1 MACRVRRQDIAGAVH
16 RGTAAG
22 LAAPAV
28 AVVPAEAPVVAVPEA
43 AEAQV
48 VVPVPV
54 AEVVPA
60 VPVEIDKAQSRFN
73 WHFEPTIQKFT
84 HKICVSS
91 SRSLSISLKSR
102 AAADNSQFLFSLF
115 PENPQEL

>member
-16 RGTAAG
+16 RGTAVG

-28 AVVPAEAPVVAVPEA
+28 AVEPAEAPVVAVPEA
-43 AEAQV
+43 EGAQV
-48 VVPVPV
+48 
-54 AEVVPA
+54 VVPA
-60 VPVEIDKAQSRFN
+60 VPVEIDKAQSRIN

-91 SRSLSISLKSR
+91 SRSLSISLKST

>member
-1 MACRVRRQDIAGAVH
+1 M
-16 RGTAAG
+16 G

-28 AVVPAEAPVVAVPEA
+28 AVEPAEAPVVAVPEA
-43 AEAQV
+43 EGAQV
-48 VVPVPV
+48 
-54 AEVVPA
+54 VVPA

-91 SRSLSISLKSR
+91 SRSLSISLKST

>member
-1 MACRVRRQDIAGAVH
+1 
-16 RGTAAG
+16 
-22 LAAPAV
+22 
-28 AVVPAEAPVVAVPEA
+28 
-43 AEAQV
+43 V

-73 WHFEPTIQKFT
+73 WPFEPTIQKFT

-91 SRSLSISLKSR
+91 SRSLSISLKST

-115 PENPQEL
+115 PENSQEL

>member
-43 AEAQV
+43 
-48 VVPVPV
+48 
-54 AEVVPA
+54 EVVPA
-60 VPVEIDKAQSRFN
+60 VPVEIDKAQLRFN
-73 WHFEPTIQKFT
+73 WHFEPTIQKIT

-91 SRSLSISLKSR
+91 SRSLSISLKST

>member
-1 MACRVRRQDIAGAVH
+1 MACRVRRQDIAGPVH

-28 AVVPAEAPVVAVPEA
+28 AVPEA
-43 AEAQV
+43 EEAQV
-48 VVPVPV
+48 VVAVLVVVPE
-54 AEVVPA
+54 AEGAQVVVPA
-60 VPVEIDKAQSRFN
+60 VPVEIDKSQSRFN

-91 SRSLSISLKSR
+91 SRSLSISLKST